1 VEGIVSLKRR
11 QFEEGEKR
19 MVLASSLV
27 SPVFMAFLWLSQHP
41 EQNNGGGLPLVVVP
55 VIILIVLLLI
65 FLSSYFTSTGIRG
78 KAAVETAVPHDSHD
92 DHHAEPAVRTESA
105 LATDVAETAVA
116 VAEEKETA
124 VTVSEPAPSAMTM
137 VDEEP
142 APVVSDD
149 LKIVEGIGPKI
160 EGILHEAGIKT
171 FAQLAAASVS
181 QLEQIVREDAGIRIA
196 FPDTWP
202 EQARLAAAG
211 DWDAL
216 ETLQEELKGGRR
228 E

>member
-1 VEGIVSLKRR
+1 
-11 QFEEGEKR
+11 
-19 MVLASSLV
+19 MVLVSSLV
-27 SPVFMAFLWLSQHP
+27 SPVFLTLLWLSQHP
-41 EQNNGGGLPLVVVP
+41 EQDSSGGLPLVVVP
-55 VIILIVLLLI
+55 VIIFIVLLLI
-65 FLSSYFTSTGIRG
+65 FLSSYFTSTGIQG
-78 KAAVETAVPHDSHD
+78 KPAVATAVPHDFHD
-92 DHHAEPAVRTESA
+92 DHHAEPVAVRTEAA
-105 LATDVAETAVA
+105 LQTEVAETAVIL
-116 VAEEKETA
+116 
-124 VTVSEPAPSAMTM
+124 SEPVPSAITL
-137 VDEEP
+137 VEEEP
-142 APVVSDD
+142 VPVIPDD

-160 EGILHEAGIKT
+160 EGILHAAGIKT

-211 DWDAL
+211 NWDAL